1 MIITGFSELTLLDYP
16 GVISCE
22 IFTQGYKGM
31 QIYGYTKIEVENN
44 LPKWVEEYFNGGV
57 SK

>member
-1 MIITGFSELTLLDYP
+1 MNGE
-16 GVISCE
+16 V

-44 LPKWVEEYFNGGV
+44 LPKWDEEYFNAGA
-57 SK
+57 SKWLINMKKFMQDLNNT